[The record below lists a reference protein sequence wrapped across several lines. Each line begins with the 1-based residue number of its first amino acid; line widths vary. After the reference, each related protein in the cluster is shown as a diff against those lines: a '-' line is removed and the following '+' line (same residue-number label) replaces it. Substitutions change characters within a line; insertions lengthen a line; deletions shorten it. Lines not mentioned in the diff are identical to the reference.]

1 MGTLLKKLRTFT
13 IEFKSSIMMDGAVST
28 VLDFDAVSIKYNR
41 VKQEA
46 IHLHYSCK
54 SEISR
59 Q

>member
-1 MGTLLKKLRTFT
+1 
-13 IEFKSSIMMDGAVST
+13 MMDGAVST

-46 IHLHYSCK
+46 IHLHYSLQ